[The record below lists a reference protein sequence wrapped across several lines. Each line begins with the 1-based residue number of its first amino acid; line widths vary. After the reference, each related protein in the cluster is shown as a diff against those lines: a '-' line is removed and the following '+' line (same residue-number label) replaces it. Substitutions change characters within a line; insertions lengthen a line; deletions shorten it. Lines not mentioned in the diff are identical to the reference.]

1 MSVQNVIA
9 ICQIV
14 VETLQSGSKYWID
27 WTTNTAI
34 PRAMQLWAILSA
46 LPQILAA
53 QPTYLSA
60 SYIWSLRSV
69 CSHVVLA
76 STTACSL
83 ISTNKFVPDTN
94 YSFTVSSA
102 AAYTN
107 ERQQSPHHQGLFV
120 STNSDRCGGRSEKKT
135 MDPLQAAGLKVAS
148 SKKGEGGVKM
158 RTEARSSGG
167 NVFLS

>member
-9 ICQIV
+9 ICHIV

-27 WTTNTAI
+27 WPTITAI
-34 PRAMQLWAILSA
+34 PRAMQLWVMLAA

-60 SYIWSLRSV
+60 SYIWSLCSL

-76 STTACSL
+76 SSTACSL

-94 YSFTVSSA
+94 YSFAISSA

-120 STNSDRCGGRSEKKT
+120 STNSDRCGGRSEKT

-148 SKKGEGGVKM
+148 SKKGEGGVKIG
-158 RTEARSSGG
+158 TEARSSGG